1 MITYLTF
8 FPKDVPSGKLW
19 NAWKT
24 TIFQCG
30 KSSLK
35 SSTDSDWALAST
47 ANCNKYLEGNWPNL
61 EKWPTSIERNHF
73 FQSPPKPKIG
83 IQQPFLCQELNET
96 RNWSHKPIELWVVL
110 LGQSPAVWKKHWVD
124 IIYYLQDYHYS
135 LVHCHE
141 HVH

>member
-35 SSTDSDWALAST
+35 WSTDSDWALAST
-47 ANCNKYLEGNWPNL
+47 ANCNKYLEGNQP
-61 EKWPTSIERNHF
+61 KAQDRDSTTISMPRVERNS
-73 FQSPPKPKIG
+73 QLKPQTNQIGLILYTIYKI
-83 IQQPFLCQELNET
+83 
-96 RNWSHKPIELWVVL
+96 
-110 LGQSPAVWKKHWVD
+110 
-124 IIYYLQDYHYS
+124 IIIH
-135 LVHCHE
+135 
-141 HVH
+141 